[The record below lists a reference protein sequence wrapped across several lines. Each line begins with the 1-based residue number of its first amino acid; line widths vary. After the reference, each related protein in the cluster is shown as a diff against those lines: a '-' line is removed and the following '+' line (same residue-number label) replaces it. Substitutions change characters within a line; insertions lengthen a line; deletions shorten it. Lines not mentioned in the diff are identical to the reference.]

1 MTTLA
6 KKKYRTTNMIIQ
18 SILEG
23 ILSVERNKSYQ
34 RKGIIKSHLVDYCG
48 LKATSAEKYLLKLE
62 NAGYIDSH
70 VEPWG
75 ERTIKVYQIT
85 SKGRERHKWFVEINT
100 EMEEID

>member
-1 MTTLA
+1 
-6 KKKYRTTNMIIQ
+6 MIIQ

-23 ILSVERNKSYQ
+23 ILSVERNKSHQ
-34 RKGIIKSHLVDYCG
+34 RNGIIKSHLIDYCG

-62 NAGYIDSH
+62 KAGYIDSH

-75 ERTIKVYQIT
+75 ERTIKIYQIT

-100 EMEEID
+100 EMEEIV